1 MKKIISLLLAIL
13 MLCSLLAG
21 CKKKASISDAALAA
35 KEELEADD
43 AEPGSIGD
51 YDPGEV
57 ESEAP
62 AIDTDL
68 GDISIGEYKP
78 GEIEADAPAV
88 DADLGDTGIG
98 EYKPDDTEASEEE
111 TADTASDSGISYNPG
126 EIDAELPSFD
136 FDLDFGSIGEYN
148 PGEIEAIDPAES
160 LIDFEFDIPSFS
172 YNPPAIESIAPDLD
186 ISFEIPSFT
195 YEVPPI
201 EASAPSIMEFEF
213 SDDISYVKGLEDA
226 GITPGEFTFAIPD
239 MEYELD
245 IETFDPEEFIFSSM
259 EGLSTKELETLEGI
273 PEMELI
279 RLAEYKASLLADLS
293 IAFQTS
299 GLSVTVDSTT
309 GEIMIDSA
317 ILFGYNEDGVSDLGK
332 AMLDRFLLVYTS
344 VIFSEKYEGFISEI
358 LVEGHTDTSGDYNY
372 NLDLSQR
379 RADNVAG
386 YCTGSSAI
394 SDDART
400 ALGQLLTPVGRSY
413 DLPVYDANGN
423 VDMDASRRVS
433 FRFLINPEF

>member
-13 MLCSLLAG
+13 MLCSMLAG

-88 DADLGDTGIG
+88 DVDLGDTGIG
-98 EYKPDDTEASEEE
+98 EYK
-111 TADTASDSGISYNPG
+111 PG

-148 PGEIEAIDPAES
+148 PGEIEAIDPTES

-317 ILFGYNEDGVSDLGK
+317 ILFGYNEDSVSDLGK

-372 NLDLSQR
+372 NLNLSQR
-379 RADNVAG
+379 RADNVSS

>member
-51 YDPGEV
+51 YDPG
-57 ESEAP
+57 
-62 AIDTDL
+62 
-68 GDISIGEYKP
+68 
-78 GEIEADAPAV
+78 AV

-126 EIDAELPSFD
+126 EIDTELPSFD

-148 PGEIEAIDPAES
+148 PGEIEAIDPTES

-309 GEIMIDSA
+309 GEI
-317 ILFGYNEDGVSDLGK
+317 L
-332 AMLDRFLLVYTS
+332 
-344 VIFSEKYEGFISEI
+344 EI
-358 LVEGHTDTSGDYNY
+358 RE
-372 NLDLSQR
+372 
-379 RADNVAG
+379 
-386 YCTGSSAI
+386 SSH
-394 SDDART
+394 SH
-400 ALGQLLTPVGRSY
+400 
-413 DLPVYDANGN
+413 
-423 VDMDASRRVS
+423 
-433 FRFLINPEF
+433 

>member
-13 MLCSLLAG
+13 MLCSMLAG

-98 EYKPDDTEASEEE
+98 EYKP
-111 TADTASDSGISYNPG
+111 G

-148 PGEIEAIDPAES
+148 PGEIEAIDPTES

-317 ILFGYNEDGVSDLGK
+317 ILFGYNEDSVSDLGK

-372 NLDLSQR
+372 NLNLSQR
-379 RADNVAG
+379 RADNVSS

>member
-13 MLCSLLAG
+13 MLCSMLAG

-88 DADLGDTGIG
+88 DVDLGDTGIG
-98 EYKPDDTEASEEE
+98 EYK
-111 TADTASDSGISYNPG
+111 PG

-293 IAFQTS
+293 
-299 GLSVTVDSTT
+299 STT

-317 ILFGYNEDGVSDLGK
+317 ILFGYNEDSVSDLGK

-344 VIFSEKYEGFISEI
+344 FIFSEKYEGFISEI

-372 NLDLSQR
+372 NLNLSQR
-379 RADNVAG
+379 RADNVSS

-423 VDMDASRRVS
+423 VDMDAARRVS

>member
-13 MLCSLLAG
+13 MLCSMLAG

-98 EYKPDDTEASEEE
+98 EY
-111 TADTASDSGISYNPG
+111 NPG

-148 PGEIEAIDPAES
+148 PGEIEAIDPTES

-379 RADNVAG
+379 RADNVSS